1 MRSRST
7 VRPLRLAQCPCA
19 GFACKYDIP
28 LGGMRRAFVR
38 EAPHSRTKLNVESM
52 RRAFR
57 VALPFDTQQE
67 CRHERERM
75 CNIAVLSNLIQDEG
89 GI

>member
-1 MRSRST
+1 
-7 VRPLRLAQCPCA
+7 
-19 GFACKYDIP
+19 
-28 LGGMRRAFVR
+28 MRRAFVR

-67 CRHERERM
+67 CRHERANVQHCSPFKSDPGRGGNLED
-75 CNIAVLSNLIQDEG
+75 CPVQLPPDILSHRPYDV
-89 GI
+89 